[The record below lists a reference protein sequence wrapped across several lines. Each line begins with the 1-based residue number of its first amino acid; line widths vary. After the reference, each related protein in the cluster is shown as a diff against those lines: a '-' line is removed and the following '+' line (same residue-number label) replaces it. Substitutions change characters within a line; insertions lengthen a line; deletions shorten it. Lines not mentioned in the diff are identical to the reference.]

1 MLLAF
6 GTRFSIVASLLPK
19 ILDNVQIIENENKE
33 LRFEFILKTFVL
45 IEINCFLKKL
55 VIRYG
60 VEVVWWCL
68 CYVNL
73 NGLKVLD
80 WYINCYQSWSK
91 YVQIVLFINDNEEIY
106 VKRSLSTYLAAFI
119 LNFDR
124 LYY

>member
-60 VEVVWWCL
+60 VEVV
-68 CYVNL
+68 
-73 NGLKVLD
+73 
-80 WYINCYQSWSK
+80 
-91 YVQIVLFINDNEEIY
+91 
-106 VKRSLSTYLAAFI
+106 
-119 LNFDR
+119 
-124 LYY
+124 